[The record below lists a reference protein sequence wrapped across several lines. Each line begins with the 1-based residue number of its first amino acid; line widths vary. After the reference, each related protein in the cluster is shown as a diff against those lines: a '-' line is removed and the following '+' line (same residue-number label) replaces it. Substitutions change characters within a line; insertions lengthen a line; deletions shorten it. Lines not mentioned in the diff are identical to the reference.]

1 MNLVIKQLI
10 VMRKD
15 LNMRKGKM
23 IAQGAHASLKT
34 ILNYGK
40 FDNSESNVFTILC
53 SNEIRT
59 WMESNYKKI
68 TVGVDSL
75 EELLE
80 LYKFAEDNY
89 PLIPKALI
97 QDLGLTEFNEP
108 TYTCFAIGPASSE
121 QIDQITGHL
130 KLL

>member
-1 MNLVIKQLI
+1 MSSIKQVI

-23 IAQGAHASLKT
+23 IAQGAHASLKA
-34 ILNYGK
+34 ILNCGK
-40 FDNSESNVFTILC
+40 FDNSESNVYTILC
-53 SNEIRT
+53 PNEVRI
-59 WMESNYKKI
+59 WMETNYKKI
-68 TVGVDSL
+68 CVGVDSL

-80 LYKFAEDNY
+80 LYKFTEDNY
-89 PLIPKALI
+89 PLVPKSLI

-108 TYTCFAIGPASSE
+108 TYTCFAIGPAPSE
-121 QIDQITGHL
+121 IIDQITGHL

>member
-1 MNLVIKQLI
+1 MGTIKQVI

-23 IAQGAHASLKT
+23 ISQGAHASLKA
-34 ILNYGK
+34 ILNCGK
-40 FDNSESNVFTILC
+40 FDSSESNVYTILC
-53 SNEIRT
+53 PNDVRI
-59 WMESNYKKI
+59 WMETNYKKI

-75 EELLE
+75 DELLE

-89 PLIPKALI
+89 PLIPKTLI

-121 QIDQITGHL
+121 IIDQITGHL